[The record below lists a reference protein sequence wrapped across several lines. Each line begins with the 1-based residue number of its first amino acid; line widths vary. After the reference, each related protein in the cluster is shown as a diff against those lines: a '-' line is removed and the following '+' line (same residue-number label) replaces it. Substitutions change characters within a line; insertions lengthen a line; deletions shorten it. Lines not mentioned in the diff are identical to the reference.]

1 MKTGAVCC
9 IQEIWLIIKDKCH
22 LRVKV
27 CKKILLSKLF
37 QEKTGIV
44 IFVVIKLDF
53 KQNKYKEMGKDTIY

>member
-1 MKTGAVCC
+1 MAYHQGQMSPQGKSM
-9 IQEIWLIIKDKCH
+9 EKDT
-22 LRVKV
+22 
-27 CKKILLSKLF
+27 LSKLF